1 MSREFFFIIEYIIAT
16 NKTLTIFKSRD
27 YADHI
32 VWSKSRK
39 NGWYLIK
46 SKISVS
52 KVRNTVN
59 KPFDYKG
66 NKTQE
71 AMKRFTKVKTF

>member
-1 MSREFFFIIEYIIAT
+1 M
-16 NKTLTIFKSRD
+16 
-27 YADHI
+27 
-32 VWSKSRK
+32 
-39 NGWYLIK
+39 
-46 SKISVS
+46 S